1 MSTFQCAN
9 VRIGAGLAFT
19 TRNLLWRV
27 HGIPYSSPK
36 DDSSSDA
43 KRSCD
48 AVWNLPGY
56 LFLNDEEDGYRMTWV
71 TDSWNVQEAGCE
83 NKLPTSPLANGIES
97 STQAIV
103 TVEDTWEACRS
114 ERYTGSRK
122 YEKEKSDIRIAFE
135 AFLHVD
141 VLLNEIT
148 SRRKNFS
155 NRHPEYYY
163 NLISVTCG
171 GRIAELV
178 ITFILQNKPGSL
190 GVFVRVDLFTGRFQE
205 QEWIKSVGTHDIFS
219 LRSWANAIALNRR
232 MRQMRAGPYSINAKH
247 CIDWGRLCKES
258 YFDMDQEDDF
268 DPSIWKP
275 YVGSAQTMLT
285 QKVPKQISF
294 ASLYPDCDLITNHA
308 VTSKSPVSSLKS
320 RGTPIQ
326 LVYG

>member
-27 HGIPYSSPK
+27 HGIPCSSPN
-36 DDSSSDA
+36 DDSISNVE
-43 KRSCD
+43 RSCD

-56 LFLNDEEDGYRMTWV
+56 MFLNDEEDGYRMTWV

-97 STQAIV
+97 TQAIV
-103 TVEDTWEACRS
+103 TVEETWEACRS
-114 ERYTGSRK
+114 ERYTGSRR
-122 YEKEKSDIRIAFE
+122 YEKETSGIRIAFE

-163 NLISVTCG
+163 NLISVTCS

-178 ITFILQNKPGSL
+178 ITFILQDKPGAL

-232 MRQMRAGPYSINAKH
+232 MRGMRAGPYSINAKH

-258 YFDMDQEDDF
+258 HFDLDQEDDF

-285 QKVPKQISF
+285 QKVPKHISF

-320 RGTPIQ
+320 RGSPIQ